1 MVCNPLTT
9 NLTQSPQSRP
19 GHCSRTQSCLVEHNH
34 TSTNLCSLTDLL
46 TPHLKNTNCLS
57 QKKIFQLFFLSLT
70 IQLRGHPFFS
80 LNNQSDFE
88 CKCVL
93 SIRMILIEWLKCF
106 NRKTWMRIMS
116 SVCSLILSHAV
127 LPLLSCVWTIE
138 RLCLFL
144 GSSLPWLCV
153 IKAKVNFAIHRQ
165 RMLVCSPNTD
175 YLPVS
180 KVVAYTFVHAP
191 VL

>member
-1 MVCNPLTT
+1 MPGW
-9 NLTQSPQSRP
+9 TQP
-19 GHCSRTQSCLVEHNH
+19 HKHKLVLAHWLAH
-34 TSTNLCSLTDLL
+34 ST
-46 TPHLKNTNCLS
+46 S
-57 QKKIFQLFFLSLT
+57 QKYKLSFSEKNLSAVFL
-70 IQLRGHPFFS
+70 IINHPAKGTSFFS